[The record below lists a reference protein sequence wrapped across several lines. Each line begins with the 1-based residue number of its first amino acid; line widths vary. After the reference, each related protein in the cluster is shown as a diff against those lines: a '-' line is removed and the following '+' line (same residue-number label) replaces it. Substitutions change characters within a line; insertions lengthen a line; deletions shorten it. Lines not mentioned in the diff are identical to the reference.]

1 VRKLKWSIHCK
12 RGRRISPLAFCP
24 KLRNLGE
31 LDALAI
37 EVYSKHEDCS
47 EKYLEAFSPPPS
59 SNVYFA
65 FVNSLIDEPDLDALG
80 RMYAQYIR
88 KNPKVVKVGFHCTQY
103 CYRDSES
110 DLRDY
115 LWNLTRDNA
124 WICFIRK
131 NPAATL
137 RSLLQGR
144 KSPTVLYFA
153 LRQRISELEEYF

>member
-1 VRKLKWSIHCK
+1 MLTCENWNGVYIANEAGGSPRWRFVQSWEIWVSWMH
-12 RGRRISPLAFCP
+12 SPLKCTV
-24 KLRNLGE
+24 
-31 LDALAI
+31 D
-37 EVYSKHEDCS
+37 S
-47 EKYLEAFSPPPS
+47 EKYLEALSPSPS

-124 WICFIRK
+124 WIGFIRK
-131 NPAATL
+131 NPAAIL

-153 LRQRISELEEYF
+153 LRQRISELEEYY